1 MRKPLILFLC
11 ILLLCILPFSVYAH
25 PGRTNSD
32 GGHWDYESGNYHY
45 HHGYPAHDHTDLD
58 SDGYADCPYVFDDNT
73 RHSSGNDSIPDSHT
87 NNRVQSELPNG
98 NPDRGKPSL
107 WDIISVI
114 FTYLPG
120 AIALWLFSS
129 YLLFFIFS
137 FFFGEDQGCSAAM
150 IAGAVIALVMYI
162 WSIIAKF
169 S

>member
-11 ILLLCILPFSVYAH
+11 ILVLCILPFSVYAH

-32 GGHWDYESGNYHY
+32 GGHWDYENGDYHY
-45 HHGYPAHDHTDLD
+45 HHGYPEHDHYDID
-58 SDGYADCPYVFDDNT
+58 GDGYADCPYDFDDKT
-73 RHSSGNDSIPDSHT
+73 DHSSGNDSSPEQHT
-87 NNRVQSELPNG
+87 DNSVQSAISKSTIKT
-98 NPDRGKPSL
+98 DKASL

-114 FTYLPG
+114 FAYLPG
-120 AIALWLFSS
+120 AICLWLSSS
-129 YLLFFIFS
+129 YFLFYILRL
-137 FFFGEDQGCSAAM
+137 FFGEEQGCSTAI